1 MRKRAQ
7 TKAYGEQ
14 LQAHDL
20 VVTPVAEALQE
31 LRGRYIVSDEALII
45 ITQRSPQIPS
55 IPEERQ
61 KQKFERKKMAPGTR
75 SRAAVSVAESKP
87 HYPQTH
93 KTQKTQKFCVLFFC
107 VEFLSANR
115 INSADT
121 QTHKKAAEEIRDEI

>member
-1 MRKRAQ
+1 MYINIDEIVQQRRSTHHHHSEITTDTVDPRGE
-7 TKAYGEQ
+7 TKAE
-14 LQAHDL
+14 
-20 VVTPVAEALQE
+20 
-31 LRGRYIVSDEALII
+31 I
-45 ITQRSPQIPS
+45 
-55 IPEERQ
+55 
-61 KQKFERKKMAPGTR
+61 RKKEDGTR

-115 INSADT
+115 INNSADT